1 MKLQIISLLTKLNNI
16 YDGKLITI
24 NIDEYVKKII
34 DKASIITIYNC
45 GNLQG
50 FIAYYENDTK
60 KDTAY
65 LTMIAIDPEI
75 QGMGYGENLIK
86 LSIENLKN
94 KGFKK
99 FKLEV
104 LSNNKKAISLYEY
117 LGFLK
122 KQDNGDSIFMEKI
135 L

>member
-1 MKLQIISLLTKLNNI
+1 MKLQIINLLTKLNNI

-24 NIDEYVKKII
+24 NIEQYVEKITK
-34 DKASIITIYNC
+34 KASIIAIYAY

-50 FIAYYENDTK
+50 FIAYYDNDSNK
-60 KDTAY
+60 ETAY
-65 LTMIAIDPEI
+65 LTMIAIDPDI
-75 QGMGYGENLIK
+75 QGMGYGKNLIK
-86 LSIENLKN
+86 LSFENLKN

-104 LSNNKKAISLYEY
+104 LSNNIKAISLYED
-117 LGFLK
+117 LGFAK
-122 KQDNGDSIFMEKI
+122 NQDNGDSIFMEKF